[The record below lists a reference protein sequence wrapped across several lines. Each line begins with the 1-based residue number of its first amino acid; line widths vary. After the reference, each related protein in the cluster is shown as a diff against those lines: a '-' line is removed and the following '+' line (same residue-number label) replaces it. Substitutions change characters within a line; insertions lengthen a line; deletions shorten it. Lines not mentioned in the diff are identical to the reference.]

1 MSLVANMG
9 GALPMGLVSVMAA
22 AHATPQGAM
31 ATSNDDGA
39 IGEDAVAVV
48 ASAATSSQSGDS
60 RSTAAEMQPVAREVV
75 ATATMQTQASAQ
87 TPGLSTPTAPTT
99 PTTPIASA
107 TTAATTPAHTTTA
120 HTAKPATFG
129 EAPSAAGAV
138 GGTVFA
144 LLFVLALI
152 LALAWLAKR
161 MPGVAGASNP
171 ALRVVGS
178 LSLGP
183 RERVVVVDVGGTQL
197 LLGVGAGGTR
207 ALHTLTAP
215 LPAAERS
222 QATPFAQLLAQHFG
236 KKA

>member
-1 MSLVANMG
+1 MSPVANMG
-9 GALPMGLVSVMAA
+9 GALPMGLV
-22 AHATPQGAM
+22 GAM
-31 ATSNDDGA
+31 AGVAPPPNATAISHDGGATGHAVPVVTLALASSQPGDPKSMAADVSPGANDPA
-39 IGEDAVAVV
+39 ATMATQSQ
-48 ASAATSSQSGDS
+48 ASAKANFVTPTTWAASA
-60 RSTAAEMQPVAREVV
+60 STAAA
-75 ATATMQTQASAQ
+75 
-87 TPGLSTPTAPTT
+87 
-99 PTTPIASA
+99 
-107 TTAATTPAHTTTA
+107 TPAHATTA

-129 EAPSAAGAV
+129 QAPSAAGAV

-161 MPGVAGASNP
+161 MPGVAGAGNP
-171 ALRVVGS
+171 ALRIVGS

-207 ALHTLTAP
+207 ALHTLAAP
-215 LPAAERS
+215 LPVAERS
-222 QATPFAQLLAQHFG
+222 PATPFAQLLAQHFG

>member
-1 MSLVANMG
+1 MSPVANMG
-9 GALPMGLVSVMAA
+9 GVLPMGLVSAMAA
-22 AHATPQGAM
+22 GVAPQGAT
-31 ATSNDDGA
+31 AASHDGGAPGKDAIAVTTS
-39 IGEDAVAVV
+39 AV
-48 ASAATSSQSGDS
+48 TSSK
-60 RSTAAEMQPVAREVV
+60 A
-75 ATATMQTQASAQ
+75 
-87 TPGLSTPTAPTT
+87 
-99 PTTPIASA
+99 
-107 TTAATTPAHTTTA
+107 TAATAPATETQPAQDVAANAATPSQILASTSTVATPVASNTVAATPAHTTTA

-144 LLFVLALI
+144 LFFVLALI

-171 ALRVVGS
+171 ALRIVGS

-207 ALHTLTAP
+207 TLHTLEAP
-215 LPAAERS
+215 LPVAERT
-222 QATPFAQLLAQHFG
+222 QAIPFAQLLAQHFG

>member
-1 MSLVANMG
+1 
-9 GALPMGLVSVMAA
+9 MGLVSVMAA
-22 AHATPQGAM
+22 GTATPQGAT
-31 ATSNDDGA
+31 AASHDGGAVGDA
-39 IGEDAVAVV
+39 IPVV
-48 ASAATSSQSGDS
+48 TPAATSSQPGDAK
-60 RSTAAEMQPVAREVV
+60 STAVDVQPGAKDVAAIVAMQP
-75 ATATMQTQASAQ
+75 QASAQ
-87 TPGLSTPTAPTT
+87 MDFAT
-99 PTTPIASA
+99 PTTRAASV
-107 TTAATTPAHTTTA
+107 TTAAATPAHTTTA

-171 ALRVVGS
+171 ALRIVGS

-207 ALHTLTAP
+207 ALHTLAAP
-215 LPAAERS
+215 LPVAERT

>member
-1 MSLVANMG
+1 MT
-9 GALPMGLVSVMAA
+9 
-22 AHATPQGAM
+22 AHALT
-31 ATSNDDGA
+31 
-39 IGEDAVAVV
+39 
-48 ASAATSSQSGDS
+48 
-60 RSTAAEMQPVAREVV
+60 
-75 ATATMQTQASAQ
+75 TQ
-87 TPGLSTPTAPTT
+87 
-99 PTTPIASA
+99 
-107 TTAATTPAHTTTA
+107 TTTA
-120 HTAKPATFG
+120 QTAHAANFA
-129 EAPSAAGAV
+129 EAPSTAGAV

-161 MPGVAGASNP
+161 MPGVAGANNP
-171 ALRVVGS
+171 ALRIVGS

-207 ALHTLTAP
+207 TLHTLTAP

-222 QATPFAQLLAQHFG
+222 RATPFAQLLAQHFG

>member
-1 MSLVANMG
+1 MSPVANMG
-9 GALPMGLVSVMAA
+9 GALPMGLVGVMAA
-22 AHATPQGAM
+22 GVAPPPNATGTSHDGGAV
-31 ATSNDDGA
+31 
-39 IGEDAVAVV
+39 GEDAAAVV
-48 ASAATSSQSGDS
+48 ASVATSPQAGDAA
-60 RSTAAEMQPVAREVV
+60 STAAATQPAAGDVAKLTN
-75 ATATMQTQASAQ
+75 ATPQASAQ
-87 TPGLSTPTAPTT
+87 TPGLAIPAAPVASAAIATTT
-99 PTTPIASA
+99 PV
-107 TTAATTPAHTTTA
+107 HTTA

-129 EAPSAAGAV
+129 QAPSAAGAV

-161 MPGVAGASNP
+161 MPGVAGAGNP
-171 ALRVVGS
+171 ALRIVGS

-207 ALHTLTAP
+207 ALHTLAAP
-215 LPAAERS
+215 LPVAERTP
-222 QATPFAQLLAQHFG
+222 ATPFAQLLAQHFG

>member
-1 MSLVANMG
+1 MSAVANMG
-9 GALPMGLVSVMAA
+9 GALPMGVISVMAA
-22 AHATPQGAM
+22 GLATPQGSP
-31 ATSNDDGA
+31 ATSNDDA
-39 IGEDAVAVV
+39 AVGEDAVAVV
-48 ASAATSSQSGDS
+48 ASAATSSQAGDAT
-60 RSTAAEMQPVAREVV
+60 STIAATRPAVKEA
-75 ATATMQTQASAQ
+75 ATVTQTQASAD
-87 TPGLSTPTAPTT
+87 TSGLAMPA
-99 PTTPIASA
+99 TPIAPA
-107 TTAATTPAHTTTA
+107 TTVAATPAHTTTA

-161 MPGVAGASNP
+161 MPSVAGASNP
-171 ALRVVGS
+171 ALRIVGS

-207 ALHTLTAP
+207 ALHTLETP
-215 LPAAERS
+215 LPVAERTQS
-222 QATPFAQLLAQHFG
+222 TPFAQLLAQHFG